1 MKAQFRITRR
11 KLIEE
16 LKQMRQMRNAIKDK
30 PEMKDRFRKLGEAIV
45 ETQTKIDQLNVALGI
60 PVMTNKGFAKHHG
73 VGKVDRK

>member
-16 LKQMRQMRNAIKDK
+16 MKNLRKMRAAAKGNPD
-30 PEMKDRFRKLGEAIV
+30 MKERYRELGERIV